1 MVNRSRQVGYRLLG
15 SRFDYLLHT
24 RPLEWPIVAAHTT
37 LGYLL
42 AVGLSGAAHGRR
54 LESAVLGIGLWVV
67 CLNGGT
73 LALNSAYDRD
83 EGDVA
88 YLRRPPPPPVHL
100 AGFGLGLMSLGLA
113 LAFLLPLGYR
123 VAYSVCLVLSLLYST
138 PPVRLKAVA
147 GADWIIN
154 MIGFGTLTP
163 YAGWAAT
170 GVGLSAP
177 GRWILIAFCP
187 LFAAL
192 YPLTQIYQFEED
204 ARRGDRTLA
213 RTLGVRR
220 SLVVSG
226 VAVAL
231 AFLGFS
237 LGGAAAGWGVEGSWR
252 WLCLV
257 VAAGA
262 WVVVLF
268 PWYRKRDAMSPHEH
282 QVGMYRALVAWAVTD
297 FSVAL
302 AWGL

>member
-1 MVNRSRQVGYRLLG
+1 VVNRLRQLGYRLFG

-42 AVGLSGAAHGRR
+42 AVGLYGAAHGRR
-54 LESAVLGIGLWVV
+54 LGSAVLGILLWVV

-83 EGDVA
+83 EGDIA

-113 LAFLLPLGYR
+113 LAFLLPLEYR
-123 VAYSVCLVLSLLYST
+123 LAYGVCLVLSWLYST
-138 PPVRLKAVA
+138 PPVRLKSVA

-170 GVGLSAP
+170 GVQLSVD
-177 GRWILIAFCP
+177 GGVILVAFCP

-213 RTLGVRR
+213 RALGVPG

-226 VAVAL
+226 AAVAL
-231 AFLGFS
+231 AFIGFS
-237 LGGAAAGWGVEGSWR
+237 LGGAAAGWEVEDSWR

-257 VAAGA
+257 AAAGA
-262 WVVVLF
+262 WLIVLV
-268 PWYRKRDAMSPHEH
+268 PWYRSRDAMSPQEH
-282 QVGMYRALVAWAVTD
+282 QLGMYRALVAWAVTD
-297 FSVAL
+297 VGVAL